1 MSAARN
7 TAAVPDSGRFRNLA
21 AAIRPHLSRI
31 GLRLLAFNLLL
42 VFLPVGALLYLG
54 IFERQLLAAQER
66 AMVQQARLLSAAL
79 SESGPLVPE
88 AARLILRQLDGR
100 TLSRL
105 RVVDT
110 DGEILADTAR
120 LGPQRAAPDEPP
132 ARPFWRRAAGALLLP
147 VRRLLAA
154 PPTLSDT
161 QRADATSPDS
171 ASGEPGMLSE
181 VRAALAGRYGAAT
194 RVDTDRRTV
203 VLSCAV
209 PVTSAGRIVGAVLVS
224 QSTTRL
230 QQDLQEARGGI
241 LVVCLASLAVAAALS
256 LWNGATLVR
265 PLRRLRREAAA
276 LLERRNREPLA
287 EAARHDEIGDLART
301 LGELAERLDQQ
312 MRFASTVAADVSHE
326 FKNPLASIRG
336 AAEMLAEVDDPAE
349 RRRFAALLHGE
360 IARLEKLLAD
370 VRDVTRIDQR
380 IAEEARSP
388 VDLQSVLGGLI
399 ESYAR
404 RAPGRVTW
412 ATAPQ
417 GEELRVL
424 ASPDRLVQ
432 AFENLIDNALS
443 LSPPGSPVELAL
455 TRRDDLAA
463 VTVRDRGPGIP
474 QQHIERIFD
483 RFFSYRPSRAEN
495 AADGAAERK
504 PPHSGLGL
512 AIVRGIVQ
520 AYGGSVAARNADQG
534 AEFEVRLPLAR
545 LDGLALSRA

>member
-1 MSAARN
+1 MNVRAVASA
-7 TAAVPDSGRFRNLA
+7 VV
-21 AAIRPHLSRI
+21 SRI

-54 IFERQLLAAQER
+54 VFERQLLAAQER

-105 RVVDT
+105 RVLDT

-120 LGPQRAAPDEPP
+120 LGPQLETAPAP
-132 ARPFWRRAAGALLLP
+132 APRPLWRRAAGALLLP
-147 VRRLLAA
+147 IQRLLAA
-154 PPTLSDT
+154 PPAISDA
-161 QRADATSPDS
+161 QRADTAASDTS
-171 ASGEPGMLSE
+171 SGAGGILPE
-181 VRAALAGRYGAAT
+181 VRAALTGRYGAAT
-194 RVDTDRRTV
+194 RVDAARRTV

-209 PVTSAGRIVGAVLVS
+209 PVMSAGRVVGAALVS
-224 QSTTRL
+224 QSTVRL
-230 QQDLQEARGGI
+230 QQDLQEVRGGI

-287 EAARHDEIGDLART
+287 EAARGDEIGDLART

-336 AAEMLAEVDDPAE
+336 AAEMLAEVDDPTE
-349 RRRFAALLHGE
+349 RRRFAALLQGE

-380 IAEEARSP
+380 IAEEAREP
-388 VDLQSVLGGLI
+388 VALQSVLGGLI

-404 RAPGRVTW
+404 RAPGRVAW
-412 ATAPQ
+412 ASPPNADD
-417 GEELRVL
+417 LRVL

-443 LSPPGSPVELAL
+443 LSPPGSAVELTLA
-455 TRRDDLAA
+455 RSDDLAA
-463 VTVRDRGPGIP
+463 VTVRDHGPGIP
-474 QQHIERIFD
+474 EQHIERIFD
-483 RFFSYRPSRAEN
+483 RFFSYRPRAAEH
-495 AADGAAERK
+495 AGEDAAERK
-504 PPHSGLGL
+504 APHSGLGL

-520 AYGGSVAARNADQG
+520 AYGGSVAARNAEEG
-534 AEFEVRLPLAR
+534 AVFEVRLPLAR
-545 LDGLALSRA
+545 LEGLALAGR

>member
-1 MSAARN
+1 MSEARPRRPGLRRALRAAR
-7 TAAVPDSGRFRNLA
+7 S
-21 AAIRPHLSRI
+21 HLSRI

-54 IFERQLLAAQER
+54 VFERQLLAAQER
-66 AMVQQARLLSAAL
+66 AMVQQARILAAAL

-105 RVVDT
+105 RVVDS
-110 DGEILADTAR
+110 DGQVLADTVR
-120 LGPQRAAPDEPP
+120 LGVQQAAAATAAP
-132 ARPFWRRAAGALLLP
+132 RPLWRRALSAAMLP
-147 VRRLLAA
+147 ARRLLSA
-154 PPTLSDT
+154 PPAVREPAS
-161 QRADATSPDS
+161 ADS
-171 ASGEPGMLSE
+171 ARAESPAALPEI
-181 VRAALAGRYGAAT
+181 RAALAGRYGAAT
-194 RVDTDRRTV
+194 RVDADRRTV
-203 VLSCAV
+203 LLSSAV
-209 PVTSAGRIVGAVLVS
+209 PVASAGRVVGAVLVT
-224 QSTTRL
+224 QSTARL
-230 QQDLQEARGGI
+230 QQDLQEVRGGI
-241 LVVCLASLAVAAALS
+241 LLVCLASLAVAAALS

-276 LLERRNREPLA
+276 LLERRSREPLA
-287 EAARHDEIGDLART
+287 EAARRDEIGDLART

-312 MRFASTVAADVSHE
+312 MQFASTVAADVSHE

-349 RRRFAALLHGE
+349 RRRFAALLQGE

-380 IAEEARSP
+380 IAEEARAP
-388 VDLQSVLGGLI
+388 VALQAVLGGLV

-404 RAPGRVTW
+404 RAPGRVAW
-412 ATAPQ
+412 ASPPGA
-417 GEELRVL
+417 EELRVL

-443 LSPPGSPVELAL
+443 LSPAGSPVELELA
-455 TRRDDLAA
+455 RQDDLAA

-474 QQHIERIFD
+474 EQHIERIFD
-483 RFFSYRPSRAEN
+483 RFFSYRP
-495 AADGAAERK
+495 GAATGTPERRA
-504 PPHSGLGL
+504 PHSGLGL

-520 AYGGSVAARNADQG
+520 AYGGSVAARNADDG
-534 AEFEVRLPLAR
+534 AVFEVRLPLAR
-545 LDGLALSRA
+545 LSGLALAGR